1 MWFMQILIDESGDL
15 GWIFDK
21 PYRKGGSSRYLTLAC
36 LFLPKS
42 LKNLPRN
49 IIRAMYKKMGWQNEK
64 KASTATIKQK
74 TIFCQN
80 VIMLLKSNP
89 SIKIEAIT
97 VKKENVEN
105 HIREDGNKLYNYMI
119 SLIIPEYTNGHSEVD
134 FIPDERS
141 IKVKSGNSLVDYLQ
155 VKLWFDYKQQT
166 KLINKP
172 GRSHEQ
178 YNLQFIDWVT
188 HCIWMNFEQGQN
200 TMYDILVLHIKNRT
214 LFF

>member
-1 MWFMQILIDESGDL
+1 MQILIDESGDL

>member
-1 MWFMQILIDESGDL
+1 MQILVDESGDL
-15 GWIFDK
+15 GWILDK
-21 PYRKGGSSRYLTLAC
+21 PYRKGGSSQYLTLAC

-42 LKNLPRN
+42 LKNLPKN
-49 IIRAMYKKMGWQNEK
+49 IIRNMYKKMRWQNEK

-80 VIMLLKSNP
+80 VITLLKSNP
-89 SIKIEAIT
+89 SIKIDVIT
-97 VKKENVEN
+97 VKKENVAN
-105 HIREDGNKLYNYMI
+105 HIREDGNKLYNYML
-119 SLIIPEYTNGHSEVD
+119 SLIIPEYTSAYSEVD

-155 VKLWFDYKQQT
+155 AKLWFDHAQQT
-166 KLINKP
+166 KLVNKP

-178 YNLQFIDWVT
+178 YNLQFIDWVA
-188 HCIWMNFEQGQN
+188 HCIWVNFEWGQN
-200 TMYDILVLHIKNRT
+200 TMHNVLLPYIKNRT

>member
-1 MWFMQILIDESGDL
+1 MQILIDESGDV
-15 GWIFDK
+15 GWILDK
-21 PYRKGGSSRYLTLAC
+21 PYRKGGSSQYLTLAC

-42 LKNLPRN
+42 LKNLPKN

-64 KASTATIKQK
+64 KASTATMKQK

-80 VIMLLKSNP
+80 VITLLKSNP
-89 SIKIEAIT
+89 SIKIETIT
-97 VKKENVEN
+97 VKKENVAN

-119 SLIIPEYTNGHSEVD
+119 SLIIPEYTNGYSEVD

-141 IKVKSGNSLVDYLQ
+141 VKVKSGNSLVDYLQ

-188 HCIWMNFEQGQN
+188 HCIWINFERGQN
-200 TMYDILVLHIKNRT
+200 TMYDILTPHIKNRT